1 MRPPA
6 YVPDSR
12 DSTETVRV
20 LNEIISDIDESCE
33 DFGVEKI
40 KTIGKTPGILCRHV
54 WRLAAGLT
62 HSGGRHFHASPQ

>member
-40 KTIGKTPGILCRHV
+40 KTIGTTPGILYRHV
-54 WRLAAGLT
+54 WR
-62 HSGGRHFHASPQ
+62 